1 MSIKDTIVQMT
12 AIGYAT
18 AAFAL
23 PPRLSTPTVTQ
34 DAATRRVTVTYR
46 LHDAAAVV
54 TALFLT
60 NGAPVAAADC
70 AYVGG
75 DVNRRIDTLDADLS
89 FGWTPPAGRFPDAAT
104 FGVRL
109 SAWTL
114 DAPPDYMD
122 VSLSVS
128 NCVRYYASAEAV
140 PGGVTD
146 VVYKTD
152 RVLMRKI
159 PAKNVVWKMGSPDD
173 EVGASSAMRLFEQ
186 QHKVKL
192 TNDYYMAVYPST
204 QRQLWL
210 MGHNGTAAGPNDST
224 FVGDEYPGNDM
235 LKPADEISMMQLRGY
250 FNDIWTGWPSNR
262 HEVLAG
268 TVFDN
273 LRKLTGVAFDL
284 PTEAQWEYA
293 CRAGTATAFNN
304 GKNMAT
310 AWSAPDFDEIGW
322 FAGNSTTNGIA
333 QPHEVG
339 LKKPNAWGLYDMHGN
354 MFEWCL
360 DRVNDIGR
368 SYDADMVY
376 VEPEGEGIDTS
387 KVIIRGGSYDRTN
400 PSACRSSYLVATW
413 QNYKGYCGFRL
424 WCPAEAVR

>member
-1 MSIKDTIVQMT
+1 MKLARTL
-12 AIGYAT
+12 GYAAAVACAT
-18 AAFAL
+18 AAFAAT
-23 PPRLSTPTVTQ
+23 PSLSTPTVTQ

-46 LHDAAAVV
+46 LTGAPAVV

-60 NGAPVAAADC
+60 NGAPVAAVDC

-89 FGWTPPAGRFPDAAT
+89 FGWTPPSGRFPDSAT

-140 PGGVTD
+140 PGGVSNE
-146 VVYKTD
+146 VYKTD
-152 RVLMRKI
+152 RVLLRKI
-159 PAKNVVWKMGSPDD
+159 PAKNVVWKMGSPNG
-173 EVGASSAMRLFEQ
+173 EIGSSDAMRKFEQ
-186 QHKVKL
+186 QHKVML
-192 TNDYYMAVYPST
+192 TNDYYMAIYPST

-210 MGHNGTAAGPNDST
+210 MGHNGTAAGPNDSQ

-235 LKPADEISMMQLRGY
+235 LKPADRISMEQLRGY
-250 FNDIWTGWPSNR
+250 FNDTWTGWPSNR
-262 HEVLAG
+262 HEVLPG

-304 GKNMAT
+304 GRNMAST
-310 AWSAPDFDEIGW
+310 YSTSDLDEIGW
-322 FAGNSTTNGIA
+322 FAGNSTTNGVA

-360 DRVNDIGR
+360 DRVKDSGR
-368 SYDADMVY
+368 SYDANKVY
-376 VEPEGEGIDTS
+376 VEPEGEGIDTV
-387 KVIIRGGSYDRTN
+387 KIIIRGGSYDRTS
-400 PSACRSSYLVATW
+400 PATCRSSYLVTTW